1 MQTEGFEVTWR
12 ISVMLNVRMLM
23 PRGQA
28 LAGALVGVVLMW
40 CLFVSEPEGS
50 TPGPGGAPAVQSVT
64 GRLLVAAPEMRD
76 PRFIESVIYMVSH
89 DAGGA
94 MGLVVNRPIG
104 EVSLPQL
111 LERFGA
117 AAEGIQGSILAHWG
131 GPVETGKG
139 YVLHTPEY
147 GTEGTI
153 VVKGKAALTGS
164 RKILEAIASGAGPR
178 RMLFAIG
185 YAGWAPGQLEAELA
199 RGGWITAS
207 ADESLLFDEDY
218 ATKWRRATARRLLDL

>member
-1 MQTEGFEVTWR
+1 MAHLGHAERENADASRAG
-12 ISVMLNVRMLM
+12 
-23 PRGQA
+23 P
-28 LAGALVGVVLMW
+28 AGALVGVVLMW
-40 CLFVSEPEGS
+40 GLFVSEPEGS
-50 TPGPGGAPAVQSVT
+50 TPAPGGAPAVQSVT

-76 PRFIESVIYMVSH
+76 PRFVESVIYMVSH

-104 EVSLPQL
+104 EVSLAQL
-111 LERFGA
+111 LERFGVVS
-117 AAEGIQGSILAHWG
+117 EGIQGSILAHWG
-131 GPVETGKG
+131 GPVEIGKG

-153 VVKGKAALTGS
+153 VVKGKAALSGS
-164 RKILEAIASGAGPR
+164 RKILEAIASGSGPR